1 MPLCPWETVNQGVT
15 GSSPVGGARF
25 LKAHC
30 RAIHGMQGAFAVSGQ
45 ISKRCQLHDI
55 FIELV
60 YVRVMPA
67 ALKLEIKREM

>member
-1 MPLCPWETVNQGVT
+1 MQFYGFSKSTQVVKSIW
-15 GSSPVGGARF
+15 SRYHRF

-45 ISKRCQLHDI
+45 ITKRCQLHDI

>member
-1 MPLCPWETVNQGVT
+1 
-15 GSSPVGGARF
+15 
-25 LKAHC
+25 
-30 RAIHGMQGAFAVSGQ
+30 MQGAFAVSGQ
-45 ISKRCQLHDI
+45 ITKRCQLHDI